1 MLLGGRPRGGTIVKA
16 IRALLAEALGTGI
29 LVFFG
34 VGTATLTF
42 GFGTA
47 GGSIAA
53 GVVATSLA
61 FGLVLLALVYG
72 IGAVSGC
79 HVNPA
84 VTLGFLAARRISLL
98 EASGYWIAQLIG
110 GIAGAAALYGI
121 FRSTPLYTAH
131 TGLGANGF
139 GSHSIIG
146 ASAAGAFAAEV
157 VLTGMFVF
165 VVLSVTWQAAN
176 APVAG
181 LAIGLALAVVHL
193 AGIPIDGTSVNPAR
207 SLASAVFAGG
217 GALGQVWVFIVAP
230 LVGAVLA
237 AGLHALLRPAMSDA
251 SVIAPADVDI
261 EAQGEDGHD
270 PDAAVPAPREAG
282 TAPGDTAPGKAAPA
296 AGSAP
301 ESGP

>member
-1 MLLGGRPRGGTIVKA
+1 MKA
-16 IRALLAEALGTGI
+16 IRALLAEGLGTGI

-53 GVVATSLA
+53 GVVATALA

-84 VTLGFLAARRISLL
+84 VTLGFLVSRRISLV
-98 EASGYWIAQLIG
+98 EASGYWIAQFIG
-110 GIAGAAALYGI
+110 GIAGAAVLYGI
-121 FRSTPLYTAH
+121 FHSTPLYTAH

-139 GSHSIIG
+139 GAHSIIG
-146 ASAAGAFAAEV
+146 ASAAGAFGAEV

-165 VVLSVTWQAAN
+165 VVLSVTWQAVN
-176 APVAG
+176 ATVAG

-237 AGLHALLRPAMSDA
+237 AGFHALLRPAMPKA
-251 SVIAPADVDI
+251 TVITPADVDI
-261 EAQGEDGHD
+261 EAQEG
-270 PDAAVPAPREAG
+270 DAAVPAPREAG
-282 TAPGDTAPGKAAPA
+282 TAPAETAPGKAAPA
-296 AGSAP
+296 AGSASAAGPSPARGP
-301 ESGP
+301 ESRP